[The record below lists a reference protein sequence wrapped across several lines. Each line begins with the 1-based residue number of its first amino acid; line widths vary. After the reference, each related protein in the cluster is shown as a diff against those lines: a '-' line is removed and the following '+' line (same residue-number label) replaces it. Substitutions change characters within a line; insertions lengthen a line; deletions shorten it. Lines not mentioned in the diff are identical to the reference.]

1 MKKENYMPHK
11 AEIID
16 IIQETGRNLNIKTY
30 HLRLKDDD
38 KNVLEFEPGQFL
50 MLTAYGVGEAPYGFA
65 SSPEN
70 DEYIKISVKKMG
82 KVTTALHNMKEGD
95 IVGVRGPYGN
105 NFPVKKA
112 EGKNIVFV
120 GGGIGVAPL
129 RSLMEYV
136 LDPQHRDRF
145 GEIQMLHG
153 FRSPD
158 DMLYTYDHRRWED
171 APDTLVKFTIDEHC
185 EGWDGCVGFPH
196 NLLADELECTTEETV
211 YFTCGPPI
219 MIKAVIDRLTE
230 FGVEPEN
237 IITTLEMR
245 MSCGMGKCGKC
256 NIGHR
261 YVCKDGP
268 VFTYDELKEM
278 PDEY

>member
-1 MKKENYMPHK
+1 MKTENYMPHR
-11 AEIID
+11 AEIVD
-16 IIQETGRNLNIKTY
+16 IIQETGKNLNIKTF
-30 HLRLKDDD
+30 HLRLQDDD

-65 SSPEN
+65 SSPVN
-70 DEYIKISVKKMG
+70 DEYIKVSVKKVG
-82 KVTTALHNMKEGD
+82 KVTTALHDMKEGD
-95 IVGVRGPYGN
+95 VVGVRGPYGN
-105 NFPVKKA
+105 SFPVEKTR
-112 EGKNIVFV
+112 GRNIVFI

-136 LDPQHRDRF
+136 LDPEHREEF
-145 GEIQMLHG
+145 GHVQMLHG

-171 APDTLVKFTIDEHC
+171 APNTLVKFTIDEHC

-196 NLLADELECTTEETV
+196 NLIEDELKCPMEDTI
-211 YFTCGPPI
+211 YYTCGPPI
-219 MIKAVIDRLTE
+219 MIKAVIDRLTD
-230 FGVEPEN
+230 FGIEPEN

-256 NIGHR
+256 NIGHH
-261 YVCKDGP
+261 YVCRDGP
-268 VFTYDELKEM
+268 VFSYRQLEEM